1 MSEHQR
7 AVTSV
12 SRLRLTSVPV
22 VLIVDDHVDTA
33 EMFAEYLR
41 LIGARSIVTS
51 SVAQAEALLAMLQV
65 DAVVTDYAMP
75 GEDGL
80 SLVRKIRASEACN
93 ALPVVM
99 VSAHDRDGNVAEG
112 ARALGADFVAKPVDG
127 DHLIDVV
134 RAALAEETRR
144 RAQRDTDP
152 APEHLPAPRELIEL
166 LPDDW
171 KRDPRRE

>member
-1 MSEHQR
+1 M
-7 AVTSV
+7 
-12 SRLRLTSVPV
+12 
-22 VLIVDDHVDTA
+22 VLIVDDHIDTA
-33 EMFAEYLR
+33 EMFAECLR

-51 SVAQAEALLAMLQV
+51 SVAQAEALLGMLQV

-80 SLVRKIRASEACN
+80 SLVRKIRASDGGD

-127 DHLIDVV
+127 HRLIDVV
-134 RAALAEETRR
+134 RAALSDEARR
-144 RAQRDTDP
+144 RAERATDP
-152 APEHLPAPRELIEL
+152 APEPLPVARELIEL
-166 LPDDW
+166 PPDDW
-171 KRDPRRE
+171 KRDPRREE